1 MLKKKQNRR
10 NDPVTL
16 RGVFRT
22 LSIYKMEAFGEI
34 VNTWKTLTISTKISF
49 LDAWRVL
56 NTPDSTFLRIIPV
69 SPFSRRL
76 ASFSSLRRR
85 SYLFL
90 ISRISRSAS
99 SSICFFVS
107 SYSRNCCRDSSL
119 AWFKWAILSKQNESN
134 INCLSFE
141 RGHSFHRSDYLLQTK
156 YSA

>member
-1 MLKKKQNRR
+1 M
-10 NDPVTL
+10 
-16 RGVFRT
+16 
-22 LSIYKMEAFGEI
+22 FGRA
-34 VNTWKTLTISTKISF
+34 V
-49 LDAWRVL
+49 

-119 AWFKWAILSKQNESN
+119 AWSKWEILSKQYESN
-134 INCLSFE
+134 INRFSFE
-141 RGHSFHRSDYLLQTK
+141 RDHSFHRSDYLLQSILHKPINVLGIKIPITK
-156 YSA
+156 CTLVQLNDKVN